1 MFCESDFEE
10 EPFDSTKNPI
20 IAAINAG
27 TNQLNP
33 KLSNG
38 KLCINGTCTPNPL
51 TMFNILTN
59 NATYVENLNTL
70 SFLSDLPNSVSTTST
85 IVVG

>member
-38 KLCINGTCTPNPL
+38 KLCINGTFTPKPL

-70 SFLSDLPNSVSTTST
+70 SFLIDLPNSVSTTST
-85 IVVG
+85 IVGG